1 RLEDLSP
8 LVDLLPDSSWAERWA
23 ALAPRGEV
31 TDLELVARR
40 DDGVYDYSISTRFD
54 RLGAAP
60 SARVPGFA
68 GLSGELRADAAS
80 GRVAFDTT
88 DARIDWPA
96 LFRAPIDVDA
106 LTGLIVW
113 REGAD
118 ALRIVSDDLTLAN
131 ADAAVRSSLE
141 LTLPREGGGAS
152 LDLAT
157 EIDTFE
163 AVAAKRYLPVH
174 KMPRRAVEWLDDAL
188 QGGTVTG
195 AQLSFVGPL
204 AAFPFDG
211 GEGTF
216 RAT

>member
-80 GRVAFDTT
+80 GRVAFDTS

-96 LFRAPIDVDA
+96 LFRSPIGIDA

-118 ALRIVSDDLTLAN
+118 ALRIVSDDLTLAH
-131 ADAAVRSSLE
+131 ADATVGSSLE
-141 LTLPREGGGAS
+141 LTRPRDGSGAA

-157 EIDTFE
+157 EVDDFE
-163 AVAAKRYLPVH
+163 MDAAKRYLPARR
-174 KMPRRAVEWLDDAL
+174 MPRRAVEWLDDAL
-188 QGGTVTG
+188 QGGRVMG
-195 AQLSFVGPL
+195 AELTSVGPL
-204 AAFPFDG
+204 AAFPFDAG
-211 GEGTF
+211 
-216 RAT
+216 